1 MSAGIPAVGVTSR
14 HATDVFGVGHAT
26 RVDCGELCNVETDT
40 GATNSHV
47 ALSVDSCRGEK
58 LGDPQDPMLR
68 ASLLRRAATSPL
80 LPSIGRRAAIA
91 SAAASAAAVATAAYC
106 QGGDAVP
113 PFVLGGN
120 GYDQNTFQGRLT
132 HIQVAQ
138 NPAVSRA
145 CPLVLCCKFSSRRP
159 QPRCCCLSMRT
170 QAKC

>member
-26 RVDCGELCNVETDT
+26 RVACGELCNVETDT

-120 GYDQNTFQGRLT
+120 RYDQNTFQGRLT

-145 CPLVLCCKFSSRRP
+145 CHLVLCCKFSSRRP